1 MPMSIDIQINENLI
15 KGLSQIPI
23 TLRSGPLVKCL
34 TAFGKPI
41 ATTMSQLARSSR
53 QSGSRKKWSKK
64 YKNNAAYQ
72 NDSGKHFGVK
82 ASSYGIGIWVGAYYP
97 RGNKQQFVMPAAA
110 ESYTRY
116 YWGKPGQ
123 TITTTSRKGT
133 QYTYVRG
140 SPVKSR
146 FTGPRRGNPGT
157 ANYPREARATV
168 RGFDQAKGQ
177 AEAAFLNEL
186 NKQIK
191 ELRIG

>member
-1 MPMSIDIQINENLI
+1 MATTIEINYDLI
-15 KGLSQIPI
+15 KAVGDIPI
-23 TLRSGPLVKCL
+23 TLRNAPLGKCL
-34 TAFGKPI
+34 GAYGKPI
-41 ATTMSQLARSSR
+41 ANTASTLARSSR
-53 QSGSRKKWSKK
+53 ESGSRRKWSKK
-64 YKNNAAYQ
+64 LKNNAAFQ
-72 NDSGKHFGVK
+72 NDSKDHFGVK
-82 ASSYGIGIWVGAYYP
+82 VLRNGLGVYVGATYP
-97 RGNKQQFVMPAAA
+97 KGNKQQFVMPIKRGD
-110 ESYTRY
+110 SYQQYR
-116 YWGKPGQ
+116 WGKPGQ

-157 ANYPREARATV
+157 ANYPRESRATV

-177 AEAAFLNEL
+177 AESAFLGEL